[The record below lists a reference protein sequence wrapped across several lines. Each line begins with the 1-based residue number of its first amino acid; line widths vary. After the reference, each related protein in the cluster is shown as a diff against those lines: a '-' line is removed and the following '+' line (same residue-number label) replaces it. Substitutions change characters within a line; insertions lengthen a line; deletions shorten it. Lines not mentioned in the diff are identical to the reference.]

1 MTDSD
6 QAQTRI
12 FLMIVLLAALVRLVF
27 LNSLSGNDDLS
38 VAGCALDLLER
49 GFHLT
54 DSAYCLR
61 YGITLPL
68 AAVFGVAGTG
78 AAQIS
83 VVPALA
89 SLTGI
94 FLAWRLG
101 RLLFDRWVGLAA
113 AAALAVFP
121 LDIEFAGLAF
131 PDVLQGTLMS
141 GAVLCALL
149 ARSRGDLWAVAAGA
163 LWAWAYYVKLD
174 AFFLGFVLLLAA
186 LLGFITFRHLV
197 ITGAVSLLLVGVE
210 LATYAM
216 LLGRPLLNLELNSAV
231 SNEVLAPGFDYRS
244 FFIYPKA
251 MFLTPYGT
259 GLHFFVLLGALFV
272 AAWKRSRPALFLAGW
287 VLIWMV
293 WLMFGV
299 NPLGG
304 FTGKAQLSRYLLSF
318 AVPLSVL
325 CGWVLVLLWRR
336 SRLLGAG
343 LAGASLALMVLFG
356 AFNQL
361 SYESA
366 KATRVALET
375 AVRNGW
381 FPLYPDSHSMGIV
394 KFLLH
399 GRPGAADIHRVQT
412 HDYLRGETT
421 FYPIQGPQ
429 AYLLINEARSRDQ
442 QRSKSVRPID
452 PASFG
457 LKPTEVLS
465 VDNPMSDYNY
475 AALRLLVG
483 AASLLPDRLAKGINA
498 TAIETLRPADARI
511 WRLDT
516 P

>member
-1 MTDSD
+1 MTETS
-6 QAQTRI
+6 QAHMRV
-12 FLMIVLLAALVRLVF
+12 FLLILMLAALVRLVF
-27 LNSLSGNDDLS
+27 SSSLSGNDDLS
-38 VAGCALDLLER
+38 VAGCALGLLER
-49 GFHLT
+49 GLHLT

-68 AAVFGVAGTG
+68 AAVFGAAGTG

-83 VVPALA
+83 AVPALA
-89 SLTGI
+89 SLAGI
-94 FLAWRLG
+94 FLAWRMG
-101 RLLFDRWVGLAA
+101 ALLFEPRVGLAA

-121 LDIEFAGLAF
+121 LDIEFAGLMF

-149 ARSRGDLWAVAAGA
+149 ARSRGDLWAVGSGV

-174 AFFLGFVLLLAA
+174 AFFLGLVFLLCLA
-186 LLGFITFRHLV
+186 LGFISFRHMV
-197 ITGAVSLLLVGVE
+197 ISGAAALLLVGVE
-210 LATYAM
+210 LASYAV

-231 SNEVLAPGFDYRS
+231 SNEVLTPGFDYRS

-251 MFLTPYGT
+251 MFLMPYET
-259 GLHFFVLLGALFV
+259 GLHFFVLLGALFF
-272 AAWKRSRPALFLAGW
+272 AAWTGSRPAWLLLGW
-287 VLIWMV
+287 VIIWMV

-304 FTGKAQLSRYLLSF
+304 FTGKAQLPRYLLSF
-318 AVPLSVL
+318 SVPLSVL
-325 CGWVLVLLWRR
+325 CGWFLVLLWRR
-336 SRLLGAG
+336 SRVLGAG
-343 LAGASLALMVLFG
+343 LVGASLGLTILFG

-366 KATRVALET
+366 KATRVALDT
-375 AVRNGW
+375 AIRNEW

-399 GRPGAADIHRVQT
+399 GRPRYADIHNVQS
-412 HDYLRGETT
+412 HDYLHGETF
-421 FYPIQGPQ
+421 FYPVQGPR
-429 AYLLINEARSRDQ
+429 AYLLINESRSRDQ
-442 QRSKSVRPID
+442 MNSKMVRPID

-457 LKPTEVLS
+457 LAPTEVLS
-465 VDNPMSDYNY
+465 VDNPLAFYNY
-475 AALRLLVG
+475 AAMDFLAA
-483 AASLLPDRLAKGINA
+483 AASLLPDRVAKSINVTVA
-498 TAIETLRPADARI
+498 ETRRPADARV